1 MPAPSYSW
9 TTISNARID
18 ARSPFDVD
26 LATDLRDNLEFL
38 RELYLGSNT
47 TIASVPHTHLGVTDG
62 TVDAVTSDNIL
73 VNSAPDD
80 DGVGNDWTY
89 SEVSIESDRGFLVPV
104 TELGY
109 AYQILTTRA
118 DLSKAMLGTTGGN
131 FVVSLFVK
139 AKTSAPTAGKLSF
152 GLADGS
158 TTAYISGCRA
168 DIDFSQVTTSWKRF
182 YTVLSAKGGGASTD
196 VRFLLLNGWSTN
208 AALDAQTIVTCMAVN
223 LGSQLTYWMP
233 GITEASGNDD
243 THDDWR
249 RYGLTDVPCWE
260 RATAITNATAITAA

>member
-1 MPAPSYSW
+1 MPAPTYSW

-26 LATDLRDNLEFL
+26 LTTDLRDNLEFL

-47 TIASVPHTHLGVTDG
+47 TIAAVPHTHLGVTDG
-62 TVDAVTSDNIL
+62 AVDAVTSDNIL

-80 DGVGNDWTY
+80 DGDGDWFT
-89 SEVSIESDRGFLVPV
+89 SNVSIESDRGFLVST
-104 TELGY
+104 TELAS

-118 DLSKAMLGTTGGN
+118 ELSKPMLGTTGGN
-131 FVVSLFVK
+131 LVVSLFVK

-158 TTAYISGCRA
+158 ATAYITGCRA

-182 YTVLSAKGGGASTD
+182 YTVLSAKGGGATTD

-208 AALDAQTIVTCMAVN
+208 AAFDQQVIVTCMAVN
-223 LGSQLTYWMP
+223 LGSALTYWMP
-233 GITEASGNDD
+233 GVTEASGNDD

-260 RATAITNATAITAA
+260 RATAITNATSITAV